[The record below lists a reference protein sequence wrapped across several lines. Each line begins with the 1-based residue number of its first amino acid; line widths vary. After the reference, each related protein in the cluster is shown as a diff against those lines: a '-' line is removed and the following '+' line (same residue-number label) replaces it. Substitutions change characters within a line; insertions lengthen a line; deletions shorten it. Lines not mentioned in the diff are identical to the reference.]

1 MQPNTAVVESVS
13 MARVYSVF
21 QRIVAVCRYLSV
33 GYCVDRINSNT
44 PNGTMKVAV
53 AGILR
58 ATGQGQL
65 WGVISNPVF
74 IWFQSLARKLKGEPP
89 VHTPFEDLPEWWKK
103 LPDSNLRGAENY
115 YK

>member
-1 MQPNTAVVESVS
+1 